1 MGQALRKFCADD
13 DATNEAPCVHEL
25 KRAETLMAGQE
36 VQQQFRFSKS
46 AILLKLN
53 EDQTQFTWRTLR
65 SSKSDKLRVADLRS
79 VEARGA
85 RGLCFVGDGEM
96 SIVFPSE
103 RTRDA
108 WITAA
113 NELLTRRD
121 RKRAERQQQEAASPP
136 TSPDQDRW
144 QRRHDELEQRREGR
158 SSLRT
163 KYAEAGTTHT
173 DSAKK
178 RRAERKAA

>member
-85 RGLCFVGDGEM
+85 QLHVLLLPSRDDLVAETDDYRLLRDRSLAAGLPLIEVLGALRATRRIPRGVQRAAYLYLDEM
-96 SIVFPSE
+96 HLQPYAHTVVAEELERALPV
-103 RTRDA
+103 RTR
-108 WITAA
+108 
-113 NELLTRRD
+113 
-121 RKRAERQQQEAASPP
+121 
-136 TSPDQDRW
+136 
-144 QRRHDELEQRREGR
+144 
-158 SSLRT
+158 
-163 KYAEAGTTHT
+163 
-173 DSAKK
+173 
-178 RRAERKAA
+178 